1 MTALLG
7 AEGTAQRQLLP
18 DPRRLIGLGQRH
30 ITNPARRRRRLAA
43 ADLEHLREPLA
54 LDVHRILHRLLRAK
68 PLRIKTL
75 SAQYIVR
82 YRQVAA
88 SQQADIQGKIQ
99 ARDEAAALITYIQQQ
114 YLDFGVGRWACIE
127 KSTNK
132 FMGWCGIKFV
142 TESENNQSHFH
153 DIGYRFLPEFWHQGY
168 AKEAA
173 KPCVEYGFNSLNL
186 SKIIGTCHINNI
198 ASQKVLQHC
207 GLIETDQFYWNNLP
221 CRWMEISKPNS

>member
-1 MTALLG
+1 MIETQRVLLRKF
-7 AEGTAQRQLLP
+7 E
-18 DPRRLIGLGQRH
+18 H
-30 ITNPARRRRRLAA
+30 
-43 ADLEHLREPLA
+43 ADLEGMYSLHSNPV
-54 LDVHRILHRLLRAK
+54 VHTFLGN
-68 PLRIKTL
+68 
-75 SAQYIVR
+75 
-82 YRQVAA
+82 QVI
-88 SQQADIQGKIQ
+88 SK
-99 ARDEAAALITYIQQQ
+99 RDEAAALITYIQQQ

-127 KSTNK
+127 KSSGK

-142 TESENNQSHFH
+142 TESENNQSHFY
-153 DIGYRFLPEFWHQGY
+153 DIGCRFLPEFWHQGY

>member
-1 MTALLG
+1 MIETQRVLLRKF
-7 AEGTAQRQLLP
+7 E
-18 DPRRLIGLGQRH
+18 H
-30 ITNPARRRRRLAA
+30 
-43 ADLEHLREPLA
+43 ADLEGMYSLHSNPV
-54 LDVHRILHRLLRAK
+54 VHTFLGN
-68 PLRIKTL
+68 
-75 SAQYIVR
+75 
-82 YRQVAA
+82 QVI
-88 SQQADIQGKIQ
+88 SK
-99 ARDEAAALITYIQQQ
+99 RDEADALITYIQQQ

-142 TESENNQSHFH
+142 TESENNQSHFY